1 MQRFLLVLL
10 LFSPL
15 VANANSGAID
25 LRNDYE
31 NSLSRYKTN
40 STQRN
45 KCLAFRNAR
54 GQAQSLMRYHQDA
67 SLARRWNE
75 MLPRTSCRQ
84 ATLIIDP
91 AATNTSKN
99 PEVNQ
104 PNDGFLAADGTAIE
118 DSCLPFHKIL
128 ALEWT
133 RSIKAQCPGGGFI
146 YIKAH

>member
-1 MQRFLLVLL
+1 MHRFLLALL

-15 VANANSGAID
+15 VANANSDAID
-25 LRNDYE
+25 LRNNYE
-31 NSLSRYKTN
+31 DSLSRYKTH

-67 SLARRWNE
+67 SLARRWNK
-75 MLPRTSCRQ
+75 MLPRTGCRQ
-84 ATLIIDP
+84 APLIIDP
-91 AATNTSKN
+91 AATNASKN

-104 PNDGFLAADGTAIE
+104 PNDSFLAAEGTAIE
-118 DSCLPFHKIL
+118 GSCLPFQKIL

-133 RSIKAQCPGGGFI
+133 RSIKAKCPDGG
-146 YIKAH
+146 YISITAH